1 MADRR
6 LASCSSRASI
16 ASRTV
21 KRSVAFVFAA
31 PQSVSNQKQ
40 RDELLLLRRR
50 RLALTACI
58 ATHGS
63 GALWLLS
70 ASQALKK
77 VGTQRDAK
85 KGCNR
90 AEIARS
96 RRLYK
101 AGIGEK
107 VGCSVPR
114 GRRSLSRSEHRL
126 LWPAIHRSLFRT
138 QHPARSDQNT
148 NEKRST

>member
-96 RRLYK
+96 RRLFK
-101 AGIGEK
+101 AGIEK
-107 VGCSVPR
+107 KVRCFTRQALAEPIGASASMACGP
-114 GRRSLSRSEHRL
+114 
-126 LWPAIHRSLFRT
+126 PRSLFRT
-138 QHPARSDQNT
+138 HIRT
-148 NEKRST
+148 L